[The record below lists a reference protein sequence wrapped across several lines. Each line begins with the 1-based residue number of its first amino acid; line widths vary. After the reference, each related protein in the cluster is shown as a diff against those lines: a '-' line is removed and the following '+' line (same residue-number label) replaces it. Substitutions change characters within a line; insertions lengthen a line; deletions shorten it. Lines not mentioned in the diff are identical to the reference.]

1 MMALLLVVSLGV
13 FAYSARRRWLL
24 MTIGSTPGPDDIAD
38 PDRRMGLMMRLAFG
52 QQRLRRYQ
60 PAGFAHMAIFF
71 GFLVLLLRSL
81 ILFARGFTTD
91 PDFGYWLFDHGSA
104 LGNVYGL
111 IKDIYIVL
119 VVVGALI
126 FLYLRL
132 VNKTKRMTQSSE
144 AVGILVII
152 VVMMIA
158 DVLYDGAVTV
168 QRAGG
173 ADITFSIWEPLG
185 TLAALGVMQHVG
197 ESANTFLMHCG
208 FWAHV
213 VLVLLFLNM
222 LPFTKHFHVI
232 TAIPNV
238 YLADLK
244 PAGKLRTIDDLEGRV
259 EREETLGVRRIDQL
273 GWKAILDL
281 YSCTEC
287 GRCTDQCPANRTGK
301 KLSPKQLTINLRN
314 FLYQHEPL
322 LIRQADNGDDKAA
335 HRVDLVPAVI
345 DEESLW
351 ACTTCGA
358 CETECPVLIGY
369 VDTIVDLRRHLVME
383 RGEYPAPLQEAYTG
397 LEVTGSPYSVDA
409 SQRLEWAEG
418 LDVPVR
424 SEIEN
429 GDDLEVLLWV
439 GCAPAADE
447 RSRNT
452 ARAVAQLLNAAGVK
466 WAVLGPEE
474 QCTGDVARRSGN
486 EYLFQILAQ
495 ANIEV
500 LNGYGTKR
508 ILTICPHCFN
518 TLKHEYPDFGGSY
531 EVLHHTEY
539 LARLVTEGRLK
550 ITQPVE
556 DQSVV
561 YHDSCYLGRYN
572 DIYDSPRDLLRKVPG
587 LTVLEANASR
597 DRGMCCGAGGGQM
610 FKEEEQGSERV
621 NIARTEQLL
630 ATGAGTIAT
639 ACPFCTRMLSDGL
652 NEKERAEDVSQ
663 RDIAEILLE
672 AVG

>member
-1 MMALLLVVSLGV
+1 
-13 FAYSARRRWLL
+13 
-24 MTIGSTPGPDDIAD
+24 
-38 PDRRMGLMMRLAFG
+38 MRVAFG

-81 ILFARGFTTD
+81 ILFARGFTGNQQ
-91 PDFGYWLFDHGSA
+91 FGYWLFDQGTV

-111 IKDIYIVL
+111 IKDVYIVL
-119 VVVGALI
+119 VLVGSFI

-132 VNKTKRMTQSSE
+132 IAKTKRMTQSVE
-144 AVGILVII
+144 GVAILLII
-152 VVMMIA
+152 IVMMIA
-158 DVLYDGAVTV
+158 DVLYDSTVTRFLAAPGPV
-168 QRAGG
+168 S
-173 ADITFSIWEPLG
+173 FSIWEPLG
-185 TLAALGVMQHVG
+185 SLMAIGMLQHTGETVTSILMHTGFWTHVG
-197 ESANTFLMHCG
+197 
-208 FWAHV
+208 
-213 VLVLLFLNM
+213 LVLLFLNM

-238 YLADLK
+238 YLSDLK
-244 PAGKLRTIDDLEGRV
+244 PPGKLRTIDDLEGRV

-301 KLSPKQLTINLRN
+301 QLSPKQLTINLRD
-314 FLYQHEPL
+314 FLIHHAPV
-322 LIRQADNGDDKAA
+322 LIRQASGGGVGDNDEPHHA
-335 HRVDLVPAVI
+335 DLVPTVI
-345 DEESLW
+345 GEESLW

-369 VDTIVDLRRHLVME
+369 VDTIVNLRRHLVME
-383 RGEYPAPLQEAYTG
+383 RGEFPGPLQEAYTG

-409 SQRLEWAEG
+409 SQRLAWAEG

-424 SEIEN
+424 SAVPD
-429 GDDLEVLLWV
+429 GDQLEVLLWV

-447 RSRNT
+447 RSRHT
-452 ARAVAQLLNAAGVK
+452 VRAVAQLLNTAGVK

-474 QCTGDVARRSGN
+474 HCTGDVARRSGN
-486 EYLFQILAQ
+486 EYLFQMLAQ
-495 ANIEV
+495 ANIDV
-500 LNGYGTKR
+500 LNKYGTKR

-518 TLKHEYPDFGGSY
+518 TLKHEYPDFGGVY
-531 EVLHHTEY
+531 DVMHHTEY
-539 LARLVTEGRLK
+539 LAKLVENGRLK
-550 ITQPVE
+550 LTKSVSP
-556 DQSVV
+556 QSVV

-572 DIYDSPRDLLRKVPG
+572 GIYDSPRELLKRVPG
-587 LTVLEANASR
+587 VTVVQAKASR

-610 FKEEEQGSERV
+610 FKEEEPGTERV

-630 ATGAGTIAT
+630 QTGANTIAT
-639 ACPFCTRMLSDGL
+639 ACPFCTRMLSNGL
-652 NEKERAEDVSQ
+652 NMKNRADVLQ

-672 AVG
+672 TVEEG